1 MIQNFAE
8 LLEIVQ
14 HISSKVVAVAAA
26 QDPDVLEVA
35 HMAGQQR
42 LAEFILIGDQNKIEE
57 LAHRHNYRLDH
68 CQILH
73 EPDISQAARKSI
85 ELLHSR
91 QAHLPMK
98 GLLPTSVF
106 MQAVLDK
113 EKGIRGS
120 HLLSEISIIEKP
132 DREGLLLI
140 TDCAIN
146 IDPDLSAKKQIIENA
161 VVLAQRIGYQQP
173 HVACITSLETVNPS
187 MQDTLDA
194 AVLSKMAQR
203 GQITGCIVDGPFALD
218 NALSMESAK
227 HKGLDSPIA
236 GNADILL
243 MSDIRMGNVLHK
255 AITYIAKKP
264 LATAIMG
271 ARQPVIMTSRSDSP
285 QDKLLSLALAC
296 VLCID

>member
-1 MIQNFAE
+1 MIRNFAE

-14 HISSKVVAVAAA
+14 HLSSKVVAVAAA
-26 QDPDVLEVA
+26 HDPDVLEAA
-35 HMAGQQR
+35 HLAGQKR
-42 LAEFILIGDQNKIEE
+42 LAEFILIGDQQKIEE
-57 LAHRHNYRLDH
+57 LAGQHDYRLDH
-68 CQILH
+68 CKILH
-73 EPDISQAARKSI
+73 EPDIYKAARKSI
-85 ELLHSR
+85 ELLHSH

-98 GLLPTSVF
+98 GLLPTALF
-106 MQAVLDK
+106 MGAILDK

-120 HLLSEISIIEKP
+120 NLLSEISIIEKTGK
-132 DREGLLLI
+132 EGLLLI

-146 IDPDLSAKKQIIENA
+146 IDPDLTAKKQILENA
-161 VVLAQRIGYQQP
+161 VALAQSIGYRQP
-173 HVACITSLETVNPS
+173 HAACIAALETVNPA

-203 GQITGCIVDGPFALD
+203 GQIAGCIVDGPFALD

-227 HKGLDSPIA
+227 HKGLDSPMA

-255 AITYIAKKP
+255 AITYIAQKP

-296 VLCID
+296 FLCLD

>member
-1 MIQNFAE
+1 M
-8 LLEIVQ
+8 
-14 HISSKVVAVAAA
+14 
-26 QDPDVLEVA
+26 
-35 HMAGQQR
+35 
-42 LAEFILIGDQNKIEE
+42 
-57 LAHRHNYRLDH
+57 
-68 CQILH
+68 
-73 EPDISQAARKSI
+73 
-85 ELLHSR
+85 
-91 QAHLPMK
+91 
-98 GLLPTSVF
+98 
-106 MQAVLDK
+106 
-113 EKGIRGS
+113 
-120 HLLSEISIIEKP
+120 LSEISIIEKP